1 MMTKELL
8 ERCQARANERYHKI
22 KDEVS
27 KLQKELERK
36 EYELQDII
44 AEKTDLADCLTKKL
58 YE

>member
-8 ERCQARANERYHKI
+8 ERFQARANERYYKI

-44 AEKTDLADCLTKKL
+44 AEKTDIDECLTKKL

>member
-1 MMTKELL
+1 MTKELL
-8 ERCQARANERYHKI
+8 ETFQARANERYYKI

-36 EYELQDII
+36 DYELQDII
-44 AEKTDLADCLTKKL
+44 AEKTDIAECLTKKL